1 MYKAYFSFLAV
12 CCLLMACTQSAKAES
27 YMPVSDIHRGMTGI
41 GRTVFQG
48 TRIDTFQVEILGVLK
63 NVFGPKSDIILARL
77 SGEPLEHTGVIAGM
91 SGSPVYIDGKLIGAV
106 GYSIGAFSK
115 EPIAGITPIGE
126 MMGILDR
133 APADTPFSTAER
145 SPRNITSSDMP
156 TALQPV
162 ALPLMFSG
170 FVPEVIADFRDELTR
185 YGLLPVQGGG
195 GEDATLPSGLFEPGA
210 PLGVQLIR
218 GDLSI
223 TGIGTLTH
231 RVGDRVVGFG
241 HPMLFGGSTAMP
253 MTAAYIHQVVSSQ
266 MLSFKLGSASQPM
279 GVIVQDRAPGIAG
292 VVGSDADMMPVRIQ
306 VNSPGKSETFRMEVF
321 RSRELAPVLLR
332 MALASSLISAEKL
345 MGETTVN
352 GGVTIY
358 LPVRAPLFIEDVFAG
373 PQGMGQAVLGL
384 TQPLIQIMQNPF
396 ESTRIDSV
404 AFQLSVEERIR
415 SAQIKRMQLPQ
426 GRFEPGDTVRVSIVL
441 FPVRGESQTVHLPI
455 VLPKHMPKGRAMLRV
470 MSERALLSQDA
481 KRAPG
486 AYQVEKLDDLV
497 RLLEQVG
504 RNDALVVELLSAQKS
519 VTINGHEMSTLPE
532 SVLSALSLSR
542 ESGLVQ
548 QTQQAV
554 LGRVRLSTNFV
565 LTGTQTALIS
575 VGEEAEGVTFSER
588 GPGGAGSTGG
598 TGNTG
603 GQGEQ
608 RP

>member
-1 MYKAYFSFLAV
+1 
-12 CCLLMACTQSAKAES
+12 
-27 YMPVSDIHRGMTGI
+27 MPVSDIRRGMTGI

-77 SGEPLEHTGVIAGM
+77 SGGPLEQTGVIAGM

-106 GYSIGAFSK
+106 GYSIGAFAK

-126 MMGILDR
+126 MMGMLNR
-133 APADTPFSTAER
+133 TQADVRLGATER
-145 SPRNITSSDMP
+145 SHHSINPSDMP

-170 FVPEVIADFRDELTR
+170 FMPQVIADFRDELTH

-195 GEDATLPSGLFEPGA
+195 GEDTSLPPGIFEPGA

-266 MLSFKLGSASQPM
+266 MLSFKLGSASQPI
-279 GVIVQDRAPGIAG
+279 GVILQDRASGIAG

-306 VNSPGKSETFRMEVF
+306 VNSSGKSETFRMEVF
-321 RSRELAPVLLR
+321 RNRELAPVLLR

-352 GGVTIY
+352 GGVAIY
-358 LPVRAPLFIEDVFAG
+358 LPGRVPLVIDDVFAG
-373 PQGMGQAVLGL
+373 PQGLGLAVLGL
-384 TQPLIQIMQNPF
+384 TQPLTQIMQNPF

-415 SAQIKRMQLPQ
+415 SAQIRRVQLPQ
-426 GRFEPGDTVRVSIVL
+426 GRFEPGDTVRVSVVL
-441 FPVRGESQTVHLPI
+441 SPMLGENQTVHLPI
-455 VLPKHMPKGRAMLRV
+455 ILPEYMPKGRAMLRV
-470 MSERALLSQDA
+470 MGERALLSQDA

-486 AYQVEKLDDLV
+486 AYQVENLDDLV
-497 RLLEQVG
+497 HLLKEPG
-504 RNDALVVELLSAQKS
+504 RNDALVVELLGTQKS
-519 VTINGHEMSTLPE
+519 VTISGHEMSTLPE
-532 SVLSALSLSR
+532 SVLSTLSLSR

-554 LGRVRLSTNFV
+554 LSRARLSTNFA

-575 VGEEAEGVTFSER
+575 VGEDGEGVTFTER
-588 GPGGAGSTGG
+588 GAGGSGTTGGAG
-598 TGNTG
+598 NAG